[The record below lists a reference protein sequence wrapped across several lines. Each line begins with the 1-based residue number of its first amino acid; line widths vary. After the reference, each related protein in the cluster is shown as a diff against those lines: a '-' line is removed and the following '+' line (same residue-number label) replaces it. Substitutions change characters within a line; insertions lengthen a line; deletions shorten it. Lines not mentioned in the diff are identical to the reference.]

1 MQSFLFESDA
11 GPEGARFSWESSL
24 ASLQEARVEAV
35 RTLGELLRDD
45 GAAFWVSREARMTV
59 SSPDGEILF
68 QLALSSITSPEP
80 GAVAPEEVGE
90 DADACRRALWEM
102 REIAAAA
109 SLQDSPMTDQ
119 EALQTLS
126 AIAAWVQ
133 AESPADGAACGAVI
147 DLLVDLTDGVDI
159 GALADDQARDLF
171 RRIKARLAVP
181 PDPVGARS

>member
-1 MQSFLFESDA
+1 
-11 GPEGARFSWESSL
+11 
-24 ASLQEARVEAV
+24 
-35 RTLGELLRDD
+35 
-45 GAAFWVSREARMTV
+45 
-59 SSPDGEILF
+59 
-68 QLALSSITSPEP
+68 
-80 GAVAPEEVGE
+80 
-90 DADACRRALWEM
+90 
-102 REIAAAA
+102 
-109 SLQDSPMTDQ
+109 MTDQ

-181 PDPVGARS
+181 PDQGGARS

>member
-59 SSPDGEILF
+59 SSPHGEILF
-68 QLALSSITSPEP
+68 QLVLSSITSPGP
-80 GAVAPEEVGE
+80 GAVAPEE

-109 SLQDSPMTDQ
+109 SLQDSPMSDQ

-181 PDPVGARS
+181 PDQGGARA